1 VSHYIDVSL
10 LAKTEI
16 DIAQPVTDTISP
28 VRRPLHVSYAQTNS
42 LCPISLASD
51 DVWIQWCGELGVQ
64 AVQHN
69 RRKFWFVKNSGKI
82 PRHSGT
88 AVSTFLTVTVKLKFF
103 VI

>member
-1 VSHYIDVSL
+1 

-51 DVWIQWCGELGVQ
+51 DVWIQWCGSWGC
-64 AVQHN
+64 
-69 RRKFWFVKNSGKI
+69 RRSNTTAKSFDLSKI
-82 PRHSGT
+82 RAKSQDIRAQQFRH
-88 AVSTFLTVTVKLKFF
+88 F
-103 VI
+103 